1 MDTEMAQS
9 TKHSSTSSL
18 GGLSRRQSEGMQSR
32 KSTKQNKVEAHSH
45 IVFTFK
51 EVCMIVF

>member
-9 TKHSSTSSL
+9 MKHSSTSSL

-45 IVFTFK
+45 IVFTLK

>member
-18 GGLSRRQSEGMQSR
+18 GGLSRRQSEGVQSR
-32 KSTKQNKVEAHSH
+32 KSTKQSKVEAHSH

-51 EVCMIVF
+51 EVCVIVF